1 MKIWKVEINIYNYEF
16 DETEFMFFLT
26 KESATKW
33 INDYKKFP
41 NVSTRINDPEQVEFK
56 YIKDI
61 MTIEQFEELF
71 DVNIEDTHFLKG

>member
-41 NVSTRINDPEQVEFK
+41 NVSTHINDPEQVEFK

-71 DVNIEDTHFLKG
+71 DVNIEDTYFLKG